1 MKILVINPGGTSTKI
16 AVYQDTSELF
26 TKSIF
31 HDAKDLQ
38 SYLTVQEEYPYRLKC
53 IENELES
60 QGIKL
65 EEFSVIVGRGGLMRP
80 VSGGVYRICED
91 MLEDL
96 ARNVN
101 GEHASNLG
109 AVLAYSIAEKISVP
123 SYIVD
128 PVATDE
134 FLDISRI
141 TGLKEIKR
149 ESLIHTLNQKAV
161 CRHVAQK
168 MGGRYEEYNFIVA
181 HLGSGITIAAHKNG
195 RMIDA
200 SGGFADGP
208 FSPERAGALPV
219 HRLIQL
225 CYSGRYTEKEL
236 LKKIYSSSGL
246 YDYFSTKKVVVME
259 EMAAQGDEIA
269 KLVLSAFYYR
279 IACEIAKFGA
289 SLYGEV
295 DRLIITGGLAHLA
308 SIQKEIKER
317 LSYLAPLEVVAGE
330 MEMQALAQ
338 GAWRVMNGQEQSK
351 NYVRE
356 ADAVAHTI
364 KRVDTI

>member
-16 AVYQDTSELF
+16 AVYQDASELF

-38 SYLTVQEEYPYRLKC
+38 GFITVQEEYPYRLEC

-65 EEFSVIVGRGGLMRP
+65 KEISVVVGRGGLMRP
-80 VSGGVYRICED
+80 VSGGVYRICD
-91 MLEDL
+91 GMLKDL
-96 ARNVN
+96 ASNVN

-109 AVLAYSIAEKISVP
+109 AVLAYSLAEKISVP
-123 SYIVD
+123 SYVVD

-149 ESLIHTLNQKAV
+149 ESLIHALNQKAV

-168 MGGRYEEYNFIVA
+168 LGGRYEEYNFIVA

-219 HRLIQL
+219 HRLVKL
-225 CYSGRYTEKEL
+225 CYSGKYTENEL
-236 LKKIYSSSGL
+236 LKKIYSASGL
-246 YDYFSTKKVVVME
+246 YDYFSTKKVVLME
-259 EMAAQGDEIA
+259 EQATQGDGIA

-279 IACEIAKFGA
+279 ITCEMAKFGA
-289 SLYGEV
+289 SLYGKV
-295 DRLIITGGLAHLA
+295 DRLIITGGLAHLT
-308 SIQKEIKER
+308 SIQNEIKER
-317 LSYLAPLEVVAGE
+317 LAYLAPLEVVAGE

-338 GAWRVMNGQEQSK
+338 GALRVVSGQEQSK
-351 NYVRE
+351 DYVAE
-356 ADAVAHTI
+356 ANGLANN
-364 KRVDTI
+364 KKMVDSI